1 MSSTIIII
9 LVVVIGWY
17 IFRKIT
23 RFISRIILFFALI
36 GLGIGV
42 LYVLGMPPF
51 EKNVVSIAYL
61 SERYCE
67 AEKPDTMICEC
78 VVSIIKD
85 ASNVSPHQK
94 NERIK
99 MALDLKNKLFQNKR
113 QILSCY
119 ADNGMEKMSWEAIL
133 KSILKDHNEFAEI

>member
-1 MSSTIIII
+1 MSSTIIVI
-9 LVVVIGWY
+9 LVVIIGWY

-51 EKNVVSIAYL
+51 EKNVVSVAYL

-67 AEKPDTMICEC
+67 TEKPDTLICEC
-78 VVSIIKD
+78 VVSIIKN
-85 ASNVSPHQK
+85 ASNTESSQK

-99 MALDLKNKLFQNKR
+99 MALDLKNKLFQNKS

-119 ADNGMEKMSWEAIL
+119 AANGMEKASWEGIL
-133 KSILKDHNEFAEI
+133 KSVLMEKDGFSKI

>member
-1 MSSTIIII
+1 MSSTLIVL
-9 LVVVIGWY
+9 LVVIIGWY
-17 IFRKIT
+17 IFRKIA

-42 LYVLGMPPF
+42 LYVFGMPPF
-51 EKNVVSIAYL
+51 EKNVVSVEYL

-67 AEKPDTMICEC
+67 VEKPDTLICEC
-78 VVSIIKD
+78 VVSIIKI
-85 ASNVSPHQK
+85 ASNTEHNQK

-99 MALDLKNKLFQNKR
+99 MALDLKNRLFQNKH

-119 ADNGMEKMSWEAIL
+119 AANGMEKVSWEEIL
-133 KSILKDHNEFAEI
+133 KGVLKGKNDFSEI